1 MHIAAVLAHRQRAA
15 TSAGVL
21 EIIIIKSVH
30 KAVTPEE
37 GRPLACTPP
46 EGNKHYSDKTEAT
59 DFWVKKQ
66 KQKKSLKLT
75 II

>member
-1 MHIAAVLAHRQRAA
+1 MHTAAVLANQEKAI

-37 GRPLACTPP
+37 GRPLARTPP
-46 EGNKHYSDKTEAT
+46 ERNKHYSDKTEAMV
-59 DFWVKKQ
+59 FWLKKKNQ
-66 KQKKSLKLT
+66 
-75 II
+75 

>member
-1 MHIAAVLAHRQRAA
+1 MHTAAVLANQEKAI

-37 GRPLACTPP
+37 GRPLARTPP
-46 EGNKHYSDKTEAT
+46 ERNKHYSDKTEAMV
-59 DFWVKKQ
+59 FWLKKIYEN
-66 KQKKSLKLT
+66 KK
-75 II
+75 